1 MAKELGAESFAL
13 DMEFLIGEYGRKLA
27 EEDTEE
33 GKKRLTEL
41 LEACKSVNGKSL
53 SDLLTLVDTGA
64 FNNVISAY
72 CMKAMQELGKS
83 DDECEEVLEKLNELY
98 DYDADSVVIPMLTVE
113 TEEDEEK

>member
-1 MAKELGAESFAL
+1 MAKELGAESFVL
-13 DMEFLIGEYGRKLA
+13 DMEVLIREYEGKLS

-41 LEACKSVNGKSL
+41 LESMNGKSF

-83 DDECEEVLEKLNELY
+83 ENECEEVLSKLNELY

-113 TEEDEEK
+113 TEEDEE

>member
-13 DMEFLIGEYGRKLA
+13 DLEFLIGEYESKLA
-27 EEDTEE
+27 EEDTEA
-33 GKKRLTEL
+33 GKKRITEL
-41 LEACKSVNGKSL
+41 LEACKSMNGKSL

-83 DDECEEVLEKLNELY
+83 EKECEEVLEKLEKLY
-98 DYDADSVVIPMLTVE
+98 EFDADGVVIPMLSVE
-113 TEEDEEK
+113 TEEEAE